1 MPVSYELPPLA
12 LEVLK
17 TLRQTYDVH
26 GPNAFDEDSAKIF
39 QVLGSIIAQVCGRE
53 RLAEA
58 MLTLQASLE
67 MEDIGGPNENALRS
81 MH

>member
-12 LEVLK
+12 LEILK
-17 TLRQTYDVH
+17 TLRQTYDEH

-39 QVLGSIIAQVCGRE
+39 QVLGSIIAQVGGRE

-58 MLTLQASLE
+58 MHTLQASLE
-67 MEDIGGPNENALRS
+67 MEDIGGPKENALRS
-81 MH
+81 VH